1 MVRSG
6 WLVVQAGLCRYLQ
19 LCRVKI
25 SPLVSPQH
33 SSSEELL
40 ILINSEENDF
50 KVMIDLIKALLANK
64 NRQALRVSFF
74 FSGYTYSTWKFPWQ
88 GLTLSPDTASENKPT
103 PLQWILKLLS
113 SS

>member
-64 NRQALRVSFF
+64 NRQALRVTF

-88 GLTLSPDTASENKPT
+88 GLTLGPDTAPGNKPT
-103 PLQWILKLLS
+103 SLQWILKPLS
-113 SS
+113 GS